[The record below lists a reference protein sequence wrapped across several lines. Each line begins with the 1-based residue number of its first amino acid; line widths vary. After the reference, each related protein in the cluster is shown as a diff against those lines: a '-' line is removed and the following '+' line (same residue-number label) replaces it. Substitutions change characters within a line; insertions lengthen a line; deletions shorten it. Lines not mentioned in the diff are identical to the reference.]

1 MLTQFFNMKLFIA
14 AFAVVLLL
22 SGFAAEAHPHIRNGD
37 IPELSVK
44 AAVDEKLAEAKELL
58 DQYFEESPG
67 DIRKRAVR
75 LLRLGK

>member
-1 MLTQFFNMKLFIA
+1 MFNQFINMKLFLA
-14 AFAVVLLL
+14 SFAVVLLL
-22 SGFAAEAHPHIRNGD
+22 SDFSTEAHPHSRDGD

-44 AAVDEKLAEAKELL
+44 AAVDEKLAEAKEIL
-58 DQYFEESPG
+58 DQYFDESPG